1 MTNLDFKIFD
11 KELWFFIESDQWKAT
26 IIHKFLCSGRWS
38 WFSDCDLS
46 SKESDKERYAIMQ
59 YTWANDI
66 NWNKIYHHDIVHVAG
81 CKTLLEVV
89 YSNNIASY
97 VLKLVES
104 DTTSDIN
111 TFDWY
116 SLVVTGNKY
125 NQTNLT

>member
-11 KELWFFIESDQWKAT
+11 KEFWFYIESDQWKAT
-26 IIHKFLCSGRWS
+26 IIHKFLCSGGWS

-59 YTWANDI
+59 YTGANDI
-66 NWNKIYHHDIVHVAG
+66 NWNKIYHHDIVTVAW
-81 CKTLLEVV
+81 CKRLLEVV

-97 VLKLVES
+97 TLKHIELDMES
-104 DTTSDIN
+104 DIE

-116 SLVVTGNKY
+116 HLVIAWNRYT
-125 NQTNLT
+125 QII